1 MTGPGEEN
9 WMLAHGYVGA
19 SANNLGQEVYYK
31 WLKAA
36 TAGKKSVSLPF
47 FMGAMCEYAE
57 DRATDDIAKA
67 EEEGEN
73 DRLYTFQSVPV
84 VSMKVWERVQ
94 QLEPECLAWVCL
106 PTASNEAFDK
116 YNTLYE
122 EIVDCYYDEHP
133 DVGTVKLVNMLE
145 YARQKDD
152 RQRMTVSEMRE
163 VIMPT
168 MSYLQRVK
176 DACKERHLVSELN
189 EDQTV
194 EVRTEVGKRLRMFEA
209 VCLGE
214 KEASMKDMIRL
225 SEDFVLL
232 VALEEKWSAEIRH
245 KCSCADF
252 FKEAQCEHAVA
263 LSMFLTPAEVSVPTD
278 ADIRVVN
285 QRRRLKRGRAAND
298 IEDDDKEE
306 QRKKPAPE
314 VRSEPTLKE
323 GILSDSEE

>member
-1 MTGPGEEN
+1 
-9 WMLAHGYVGA
+9 
-19 SANNLGQEVYYK
+19 
-31 WLKAA
+31 
-36 TAGKKSVSLPF
+36 
-47 FMGAMCEYAE
+47 
-57 DRATDDIAKA
+57 
-67 EEEGEN
+67 
-73 DRLYTFQSVPV
+73 
-84 VSMKVWERVQ
+84 
-94 QLEPECLAWVCL
+94 
-106 PTASNEAFDK
+106 
-116 YNTLYE
+116 
-122 EIVDCYYDEHP
+122 
-133 DVGTVKLVNMLE
+133 
-145 YARQKDD
+145 
-152 RQRMTVSEMRE
+152 MTVSEMRE

-176 DACKERHLVSELN
+176 DACKERHLVFGLN

-263 LSMFLTPAEVSVPTD
+263 LSLFLTPAEVSVPTD

-298 IEDDDKEE
+298 VEDDDKEE

-314 VRSEPTLKE
+314 ARPEPTLKE
-323 GILSDSEE
+323 GILSDSEESPGSRGVSPPKPDKGPGKRKKRVSHIVKSIMPKKCTYISPLAAGGSSEACITTEYIITHGTTPSTGNCIAAIKRGTC